1 VGKCC
6 CCCQNSGTIPVDDGR
21 NGEWLVVCFTA
32 VTGVED
38 WGSVVTGSL
47 SYRDLNDLLVVNGR
61 GELGLV

>member
-1 VGKCC
+1 MVA
-6 CCCQNSGTIPVDDGR
+6 SGFAT
-21 NGEWLVVCFTA
+21 

-38 WGSVVTGSL
+38 WASVVMGSL